1 MSRNTETYD
10 IEDHELERFK
20 REIKKEAYSLFD
32 NYNFWNELN
41 IRKEEYLALQARPN
55 TEFFMVRI
63 QSECKKMRTRKNS
76 VFGLFSRSEGLSCN
90 KNLTQGDE
98 RVTQLF

>member
-41 IRKEEYLALQARPN
+41 IRKEEYLALQAGPN

-63 QSECKKMRTRKNS
+63 FSYSIRMRENA
-76 VFGLFSRSEGLSCN
+76 
-90 KNLTQGDE
+90 D
-98 RVTQLF
+98 

>member
-32 NYNFWNELN
+32 NYNFWNEIN
-41 IRKEEYLALQARPN
+41 ISKEEFLVLRGISNHEVIILQQVDKAN
-55 TEFFMVRI
+55 SVVLVNKVDYA
-63 QSECKKMRTRKNS
+63 KKMKE
-76 VFGLFSRSEGLSCN
+76 L
-90 KNLTQGDE
+90 
-98 RVTQLF
+98 

>member
-63 QSECKKMRTRKNS
+63 FSYSDQKKLCFWT
-76 VFGLFSRSEGLSCN
+76 FF
-90 KNLTQGDE
+90 TQ
-98 RVTQLF
+98 

>member
-41 IRKEEYLALQARPN
+41 IRKEEHLALQARPN
-55 TEFFMVRI
+55 TEFFMVRMRENAD
-63 QSECKKMRTRKNS
+63 QKKLRIWT
-76 VFGLFSRSEGLSCN
+76 FF
-90 KNLTQGDE
+90 TQ
-98 RVTQLF
+98 